1 MPREGRLAGARNLA
15 LRELY
20 KLPRTDYVIMIDLDI
35 LGWDMKGV
43 WLVNLYDYASYVSY
57 VLYTFL

>member
-1 MPREGRLAGARNLA
+1 MPREGRLSEARNLA
-15 LRELY
+15 LYELY

-43 WLVNLYDYASYVSY
+43 WFVN
-57 VLYTFL
+57 

>member
-1 MPREGRLAGARNLA
+1 MPREGRLSEARNLA

-43 WLVNLYDYASYVSY
+43 WLVD
-57 VLYTFL
+57 